1 MQYTCGKYLRW
12 RSVLVMLR
20 HYFHNG
26 LEVTRTT
33 CNSEAEAVDPSLM
46 SKTSK
51 SFFTVSPM

>member
-26 LEVTRTT
+26 LEVTRTA
-33 CNSEAEAVDPSLM
+33 CHYEAEAEESRCH
-46 SKTSK
+46 KTIK
-51 SFFTVSPM
+51 A

>member
-1 MQYTCGKYLRW
+1 M
-12 RSVLVMLR
+12 MLR

-33 CNSEAEAVDPSLM
+33 CNSEAEAADPPLM
-46 SKTSK
+46 SKRSK